1 MATKKPEMTGS
12 FRGPMENVAAQMI
25 ASITATAEGCTSP
38 ENQLAFI
45 RFSLDD
51 VREVY
56 ADDPAFVTTVCN
68 GLMAHAERRGLLSAA

>member
-1 MATKKPEMTGS
+1 MIERKPEMTGS
-12 FRGPMENVAAQMI
+12 FRGPMDDVAARMI
-25 ASITATAEGCTSP
+25 ASITVKAEGCTTP
-38 ENQLAFI
+38 EAQLKFI